1 MYWLK
6 KSRNVRVVRKLL
18 EALVGLR
25 GRHEPIG
32 RKLLGKSETAGNS
45 NIFLFVSQ
53 PLVPT
58 RCAMFGPPDPDMEK
72 AASAKGSPKFQS
84 SLQPNQN
91 TEVAS
96 ALQEKKFHRLY
107 SFCQRTVSAIMG
119 AIYRIAETEQT
130 RKIEALPRERAE
142 ARG

>member
-1 MYWLK
+1 M
-6 KSRNVRVVRKLL
+6 
-18 EALVGLR
+18 A
-25 GRHEPIG
+25 H
-32 RKLLGKSETAGNS
+32 
-45 NIFLFVSQ
+45 
-53 PLVPT
+53 
-58 RCAMFGPPDPDMEK
+58 PPDPEMER
-72 AASAKGSPKFQS
+72 AASAKGSPKFQRCSKPNES
-84 SLQPNQN
+84 S
-91 TEVAS
+91 EVAS